1 MKVWLFLACCW
12 LVVGRIYTQSKDPP
26 KLIATAPGAN
36 DETSDAQEDEP
47 KRLVCYLNFET
58 TGRGVEESGVIRVIQ
73 DKSGYD
79 NNGELSEG
87 GEILQQPEAA
97 KDFTC
102 NQYARLYGSEISFNG
117 NLFQAKPRKA
127 ITIAAWIK
135 LEDYKDP
142 HSIFD
147 TIGHS
152 HSMGQ
157 YHFEVHNG
165 VLRWFHRNECQQTV
179 FETMAHEVPK
189 AKWIHIAGTYNSKT
203 SQAKAYIDGV
213 LRNQSIGAGELSRD
227 WDTKVRIGMAVNTCG
242 PDPCKRPLKGSV
254 DEFRIYNYA
263 LTPDEIHALVG
274 ACKNDEATTKPA
286 AKSDVADAKKVEERR
301 SLIQKERKE
310 RKKRSTKGAAPS
322 TGSSKRSCSVTTKR
336 SIYSSL
342 KF

>member
-1 MKVWLFLACCW
+1 MKFWLYLACCL
-12 LVVGRIYTQSKDPP
+12 LVVGRLLAVDAEPP

-36 DETSDAQEDEP
+36 DDVADVQEDDP

-58 TGRGVEESGVIRVIQ
+58 TGRGVEENGIIRVIQ

-87 GEILQQPEAA
+87 GEILQQPESS

-102 NQYARLYGSEISFNG
+102 NQYARLYSSEISFNG

-135 LEDYKDP
+135 LEDIRDP

-147 TIGHS
+147 TIGRS
-152 HSMGQ
+152 HAMGQ

-165 VLRWFHRNECQQTV
+165 ILRWFHRNECQQTV

-189 AKWIHIAGTYNSKT
+189 GRWVHVAGTYNSKT
-203 SQAKAYIDGV
+203 TQAKAYIDGV
-213 LRNQSIGAGELSRD
+213 LRNQSIGSGELSRD
-227 WDTKVRIGMAVNTCG
+227 WDTKVRIGNGVSLCS
-242 PDPCKRPLKGSV
+242 PEPCKRPLKGSI

-274 ACKNDEATTKPA
+274 ACKNDDQA
-286 AKSDVADAKKVEERR
+286 SRSNVADTKKVEERR
-301 SLIQKERKE
+301 SLIQDELKA
-310 RKKRSTKGAAPS
+310 RKKRSTAQGQQ
-322 TGSSKRSCSVTTKR
+322 TTTTNKRSCSMVNTKKKR
-336 SIYSSL
+336 DIYSSL
-342 KF
+342 NF